1 MFKQKEVMEIHPKGG
16 CIGWDESR
24 AEPHSGVKRLGRVGV
39 SPRFMNVDVV
49 PVCTQMSVS
58 LQLVPAPRAH
68 RGGRPQG
75 WGRGQGRK
83 GF

>member
-1 MFKQKEVMEIHPKGG
+1 MVGMK
-16 CIGWDESR
+16 
-24 AEPHSGVKRLGRVGV
+24 AELSPHSGVKRLGRVGV

-68 RGGRPQG
+68 RGADHRDGG
-75 WGRGQGRK
+75 EGRGGR
-83 GF
+83 GSSLWAES